1 MTNVLLIK
9 SENRSKWLAVSI
21 AAGALAACGGG
32 GGGGVDPLPPPPVTP
47 PPSPPPP
54 TSQGMSAPERAT
66 TGAGPAAVVATVEG
80 RNFTTGPAP
89 GTAFRMLQSA
99 VTQNG
104 TAYVP
109 DTVTNAAGG
118 AATFDGGQLSVSIRD
133 SRQNPWS
140 GYADLEWTR
149 VGYWT
154 VWTDWYTITNGYGAF
169 VIGYET
175 PATAVPTTGTAT
187 FNGRAQG
194 AVFNV
199 SMDRPSLE
207 LTGGTASFEAN
218 FGTRLISG
226 TVIGLM
232 VPDSVNGIATGNVRP
247 WNDFAFS
254 STIAGNSF
262 GGNTRVTTTPGG
274 ITSLA
279 GNATGTVEGKFFGP
293 GAQEAGAVWTLFDGA
308 KAAIGTLSGKRP

>member
-1 MTNVLLIK
+1 
-9 SENRSKWLAVSI
+9 
-21 AAGALAACGGG
+21 
-32 GGGGVDPLPPPPVTP
+32 
-47 PPSPPPP
+47 
-54 TSQGMSAPERAT
+54 
-66 TGAGPAAVVATVEG
+66 
-80 RNFTTGPAP
+80 
-89 GTAFRMLQSA
+89 
-99 VTQNG
+99 
-104 TAYVP
+104 
-109 DTVTNAAGG
+109 
-118 AATFDGGQLSVSIRD
+118 
-133 SRQNPWS
+133 
-140 GYADLEWTR
+140 
-149 VGYWT
+149 
-154 VWTDWYTITNGYGAF
+154 
-169 VIGYET
+169 
-175 PATAVPTTGTAT
+175 
-187 FNGRAQG
+187 
-194 AVFNV
+194 
-199 SMDRPSLE
+199 MDRPSLE

-232 VPDSVNGIATGNVRP
+232 VPDSVNGIPTGNVRP